1 MTRTKNQPP
10 NVITTLKENYI
21 QKNRT
26 KRTKG
31 SLTMER
37 NHQKIVPEKYQVPL

>member
-26 KRTKG
+26 
-31 SLTMER
+31 
-37 NHQKIVPEKYQVPL
+37 QKELKDL